1 MIYFKEI
8 KTPEEVSAI
17 YKSIQDELVEFEPN
31 ETVEELSKSYALDQE
46 EIVRKL
52 KLKNI

>member
-1 MIYFKEI
+1 MIYFKVP

-31 ETVEELSKSYALDQE
+31 ETVEELSKSYALAQE
-46 EIVRKL
+46 EIINELSAKF
-52 KLKNI
+52 